1 MCGRFTLRA
10 PARVLVEH
18 FRLDSAPQLSLRFN
32 IAPTQEVA
40 AVRAGPEGKR
50 TLSMLRWGL
59 IPSWAKDPSIAAR
72 MINARGETVAE
83 KPSFRTALRKR
94 RCLIPADGY
103 YEWKKEG
110 KEKRP
115 FHIHLPKNRVFAF
128 AGLWESW
135 SGGGRQEGEPGA
147 GGKNAVGESA
157 GPLETCTIITT
168 DANDAT
174 RGIHDRMPVILD
186 ESDYDEWLNASV
198 QDGEQL
204 QHLLVPYEGKLA
216 TDEVSRFVNN
226 PRNDDPRCLAG
237 ESP

>member
-1 MCGRFTLRA
+1 
-10 PARVLVEH
+10 
-18 FRLDSAPQLSLRFN
+18 
-32 IAPTQEVA
+32 
-40 AVRAGPEGKR
+40 
-50 TLSMLRWGL
+50 
-59 IPSWAKDPSIAAR
+59 

-115 FHIHLPKNRVFAF
+115 FHIHLPKNRVFAL

-135 SGGGRQEGEPGA
+135 SGGAVNKGEPDA

-168 DANDAT
+168 DANAAT
-174 RGIHDRMPVILD
+174 RDIHDRMPVILD
-186 ESDYDEWLNASV
+186 ESDYDEWLDPKL
-198 QDGEQL
+198 QDGEEL

-216 TDEVSRFVNN
+216 TDEVTRFVNN
-226 PRNDDPRCLAG
+226 PRNDDPRCLAAAA
-237 ESP
+237 E

>member
-1 MCGRFTLRA
+1 MCGRFTLRT

-18 FRLDSAPQLSLRFN
+18 FRLQSAPQLALRFN

-40 AVRAGPEGKR
+40 AVRASADGKR
-50 TLSMLRWGL
+50 SLSMLRWGL
-59 IPSWAKDPSIAAR
+59 IPSWAKDPSMGAR

-94 RCLIPADGY
+94 RCLIAADGY

-115 FHIHLPKNRVFAF
+115 FHIHLPKDRVFAF

-135 SGGGRQEGEPGA
+135 SGGAAKSDEQGA
-147 GGKNAVGESA
+147 GGRSA

-186 ESDYDEWLNASV
+186 ESDYDDWLDPKL
-198 QDGEQL
+198 QDGDEL
-204 QHLLVPYEGKLA
+204 QHLLVPYEGKLF

-226 PRNDDPRCLAG
+226 ARNDDPRCLAA
-237 ESP
+237 EAQ